1 MWTLPFLRQRASNSY
16 SKKLE
21 GVDKNATEESAFRK
35 GTRYLTPIKVPLEHF
50 KLALD
55 LTAPLTAFEPD
66 TSTVFGVMKGVT
78 AVSVA
83 PKPTAGSFCI
93 LRLTDRIKVA
103 ISISTADLDFAKKVG
118 KMLEQI
124 SYIDDCD
131 TLGEREDR
139 ADIHRALVSVYQKL
153 LEFYA
158 SAYEFLMQRRTRLV
172 LAVLS
177 DAGTLP
183 AIVKDVL
190 EQAGHLRAVVEKVT
204 FDIVQDIKAMLY
216 NEKISQWL
224 GHDNLSQQSRHHV
237 DLKSLRADSACEW
250 LLEKP
255 EFKSWYGSFD
265 FSNWS
270 SLETQEAAKASR

>member
-1 MWTLPFLRQRASNSY
+1 MPTVRQYRTWVNMWTLPFLRQRASNSY

-55 LTAPLTAFEPD
+55 LTAPLTAFEPV

-78 AVSVA
+78 AV
-83 PKPTAGSFCI
+83 
-93 LRLTDRIKVA
+93 A
-103 ISISTADLDFAKKVG
+103 ISISTADLDFAK
-118 KMLEQI
+118 
-124 SYIDDCD
+124 
-131 TLGEREDR
+131 REDR

>member
-1 MWTLPFLRQRASNSY
+1 MRRELLWLTDSISTLQSQTCRPTACHRKAFGLNSADGCITSVSGMRDLALGFRASADYPGPFY
-16 SKKLE
+16 SAAASISDSALAPISDSTTQIVPTPQPDIE
-21 GVDKNATEESAFRK
+21 GVIGPSDLWSNAYREA
-35 GTRYLTPIKVPLEHF
+35 VQNMEHF

-55 LTAPLTAFEPD
+55 LTAPLTAFEPV
-66 TSTVFGVMKGVT
+66 TSTVFSVMKGIT
-78 AVSVA
+78 A
-83 PKPTAGSFCI
+83 
-93 LRLTDRIKVA
+93 
-103 ISISTADLDFAKKVG
+103 
-118 KMLEQI
+118 
-124 SYIDDCD
+124 
-131 TLGEREDR
+131 
-139 ADIHRALVSVYQKL
+139 ALVSVYQKL

-177 DAGTLP
+177 DADTLP

-255 EFKSWYGSFD
+255 EFKSWYGSFN
-265 FSNWS
+265 F
-270 SLETQEAAKASR
+270 